1 MMGYHDIINFSS
13 ISSEAFKMIHEL
25 DKSWI
30 GSDNYIGLAYFW
42 NYEYRH
48 FLRDT
53 TTSKRRRI
61 HNKLLQTGLDVS
73 GASDDHL
80 SIIRSVVKQ

>member
-1 MMGYHDIINFSS
+1 MSYHDVINFSS
-13 ISSEAFKMIHEL
+13 ISSEAFKTIHKL

-30 GSDNYIGLAYFW
+30 GSNNYIGLAYFW

-48 FLRDT
+48 FLRDI

-61 HNKLLQTGLDVS
+61 HTKLLQAGLDLS
-73 GASDDHL
+73 GASDAHL